1 VTATNLYHVGVLV
14 TDLDAAMAQF
24 AEVLGVTF
32 GEPRTVAAVV
42 EEGGTRTERP
52 LHVVYSIEGPPFLE
66 LIEAQE
72 GGVWGGH
79 HGEGLHHIGSWQ
91 TGLAERLAAMAE
103 AGVIPEAVMTI
114 DGTLIAAYLEPS
126 HLHQTR
132 VELVSPRSER

>member
-1 VTATNLYHVGVLV
+1 MPRVTATNLYHVGVLV

-42 EEGGTRTERP
+42 VEGGTTTERP

-72 GGVWGGH
+72 GGVWGGAVH
-79 HGEGLHHIGSWQ
+79 AASPYWASSHGAAS
-91 TGLAERLAAMAE
+91 TGRL
-103 AGVIPEAVMTI
+103 P
-114 DGTLIAAYLEPS
+114 
-126 HLHQTR
+126 
-132 VELVSPRSER
+132 